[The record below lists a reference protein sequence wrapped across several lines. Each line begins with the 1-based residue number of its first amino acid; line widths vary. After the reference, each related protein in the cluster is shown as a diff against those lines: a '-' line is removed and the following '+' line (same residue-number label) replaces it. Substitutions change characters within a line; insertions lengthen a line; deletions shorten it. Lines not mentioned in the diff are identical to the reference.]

1 MRKIAKKL
9 SIQDI
14 REANA
19 KAMRGLMNMA
29 GKPMP
34 PELEAPERK
43 ATRSATVNHSDASE
57 LEAAVMREVGQLL
70 AVHPAVLF
78 AVRQNSGSVQ
88 MELSGG
94 KVAPVWFYRWM
105 RSKTKMRITDYWGM
119 TTDGL
124 MFAIECKRRSWT
136 KPSGEREAEQLA
148 FILTVKYAGGRGG
161 FATSAEQ
168 AKLILESQL

>member
-19 KAMRGLMNMA
+19 KAMRGLMDMA

-43 ATRSATVNHSDASE
+43 ATRSATVNHSDANE
-57 LEAAVMREVGQLL
+57 LEASVMREVGHLL

-78 AVRQNSGSVQ
+78 AVRQNSGAMQV
-88 MELSGG
+88 ENSG
-94 KVAPVWFYRWM
+94 KTSPIWFYRWA

-119 TTDGL
+119 TTDGR
-124 MFAIECKRRSWT
+124 MFAIECKRRNWT
-136 KPSGEREAEQLA
+136 KPSGEREGEQLA

-161 FATSAEQ
+161 FATSVEH